1 MRSSGKVRALRVG
14 TRGSELALAQTRGV
28 VTSLKQRHPGL
39 EIEIETIRT
48 QGDRVTDVPLSLM
61 GDRGLFI
68 KEIESALLDGTV
80 DFAVHSMK
88 DLPTELPAGL
98 ILAAVTERLDPRD
111 MLIARKAGSLETL
124 PRDGTLATGSL
135 RRRSQV
141 LAARPDLRIVELRG
155 NITTRLRKF
164 SQSRWDAMVLA
175 SAGLVRLGVAEHV
188 FTPIPTDQMLPAVG
202 QGALGLE
209 ARADDREVL
218 QYLSD
223 LDHHETSF
231 QVEAERALLR
241 RLQGGCQVPI
251 GASCTLL
258 NHRLVLEAY
267 IGTPDGR
274 RHLRRKV
281 EGSKEQPRELGESL
295 AQQMLREGGSE
306 ILDEVRSEAQGK

>member
-1 MRSSGKVRALRVG
+1 MRALRVG

-98 ILAAVTERLDPRD
+98 ILAAITERLDPRD

-124 PRDGTLATGSL
+124 PGDGTLATGSL

-251 GASCTLL
+251 GAICTLL
-258 NHRLVLEAY
+258 NRRLVLEAY

-281 EGSKEQPRELGESL
+281 EGSKEKPRELGESL
-295 AQQMLREGGSE
+295 ARQMLREGGSE

>member
-48 QGDRVTDVPLSLM
+48 QGDMVTDVPLSLM

-88 DLPTELPAGL
+88 DLPTELPTGL
-98 ILAAVTERLDPRD
+98 ILAAVTERLDRRD

-258 NHRLVLEAY
+258 DHRLVLEAY

-281 EGSKEQPRELGESL
+281 EGSKEKPRELGESL
-295 AQQMLREGGSE
+295 ARQMLREGGSE

>member
-1 MRSSGKVRALRVG
+1 VRALRVG

-111 MLIARKAGSLETL
+111 MLIARKAGSLEAL

-209 ARADDREVL
+209 ARADDAEVL

-258 NHRLVLEAY
+258 NRRLVLEAY

-281 EGSKEQPRELGESL
+281 EGSKEKPRELGESL
-295 AQQMLREGGSE
+295 ARQMLREGGSE
-306 ILDEVRSEAQGK
+306 ILNEVRSEAKGK

>member
-1 MRSSGKVRALRVG
+1 MRALRVG

-48 QGDRVTDVPLSLM
+48 QGDMVTDVPLSLM

-98 ILAAVTERLDPRD
+98 ILAAITERLDPRD

-175 SAGLVRLGVAEHV
+175 SAGLARLGVAEHV

-281 EGSKEQPRELGESL
+281 EGSKEKPRELGESL
-295 AQQMLREGGSE
+295 ARQMLREGGSE
-306 ILDEVRSEAQGK
+306 ILNEVRSEAKGK